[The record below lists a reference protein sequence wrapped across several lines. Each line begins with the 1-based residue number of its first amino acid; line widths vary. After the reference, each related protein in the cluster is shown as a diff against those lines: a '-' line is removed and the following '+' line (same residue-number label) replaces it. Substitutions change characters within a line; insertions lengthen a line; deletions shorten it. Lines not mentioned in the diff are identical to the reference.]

1 MTRSRSKDPIGIFDS
16 GVGGLTVA
24 NAIHKLLPNERL
36 IYFGD
41 TAHLPYGDKSADAI
55 RHFSVAISQ
64 HLLNKGCKA
73 IVVACNSA
81 STAAFAELKAFL
93 KDKAILVEVV
103 QPLVNHVYQKRPRK
117 VGIIATNAT
126 IKSDVYQSA
135 IRYALPNS
143 IIIDKATPLIVPM
156 IEEGI
161 VNGDISEAILKN
173 YLSVAEFQD
182 LDVLLLACTHYP
194 LVHEAIQKQLPNV
207 EVVDSTQVTA
217 NALKKALEEKEL
229 LASQPSD
236 AANAFFVSDFTS
248 TFETNAKLF
257 FGEDVHL
264 VEENIW

>member
-1 MTRSRSKDPIGIFDS
+1 MTRSRTIDPIGIFDS

-24 NAIHKLLPNERL
+24 NAIHKLLPKERL

-64 HLLNKGCKA
+64 HLLDQGCKA

-81 STAAFAELKAFL
+81 STAAYTELKSFL

-103 QPLVNHVYQKRPRK
+103 QPLVNHVYRKRPKK

-126 IKSDVYQSA
+126 IKSGVYQSA
-135 IRYALPNS
+135 IRYALPES

-161 VNGDISEAILKN
+161 VHGEISEAILKN
-173 YLSVAEFQD
+173 YLDVAEFQD

-194 LVHEAIQKQLPNV
+194 LVHDAIQKQLPNV
-207 EVVDSTQVTA
+207 EVIDSTQVTA
-217 NALKKALEEKEL
+217 HALKEALLEGSL
-229 LASQPSD
+229 LTSKPAEAP
-236 AANAFFVSDFTS
+236 NAFYVSDYTA

-257 FGEDVHL
+257 FGEGVHL
-264 VEENIW
+264 VEKNIW